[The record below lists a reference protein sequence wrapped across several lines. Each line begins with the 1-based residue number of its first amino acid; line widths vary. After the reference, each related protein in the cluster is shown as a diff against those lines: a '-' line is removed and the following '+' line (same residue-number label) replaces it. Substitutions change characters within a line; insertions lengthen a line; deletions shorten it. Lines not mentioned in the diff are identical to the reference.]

1 MAFLVT
7 ADRLIDGTGGR
18 PAAAAA
24 MVVNGAEIAW
34 VGRRRSL
41 PRQYF
46 SLPAMDFKDAT
57 LTPGFIDCH
66 AHFSLFADGR
76 TYEQMAAESD
86 LMMAAVAA
94 KNLAVHLRSG
104 VTTARDNGSRG
115 AVMTT
120 VREACSRGYLSGP
133 RLLVSG
139 PPVTATSGHFHFCG
153 GEADGADG
161 VRRQVR
167 HLAEL
172 GVDHVKIMAS
182 GGDTLGTNPGKASYS
197 PAELQAAVATAHDLG
212 KLTTAHCR
220 ATTSMSRAVT
230 AAIDCVEHGEFLGP
244 DGAARFDHAVARQL
258 VSSDAF
264 LSPVLQANGWDTIT
278 RLRADR
284 LARSL
289 TAEEERSLSRLEA
302 ATEQHVAHIAELI
315 RTGMA
320 GRVVG
325 GTDAG
330 CYDVSFGHMD
340 YCAELLS
347 AAGMSAADVL
357 RAITSI
363 AAKACGVAALVG
375 TLEVGK
381 RADLVVLGGD
391 PLEDLKAVGDVRAVY
406 HDGALV
412 NRPEET
418 HLGVS
423 CSVF

>member
-1 MAFLVT
+1 VT
-7 ADRLIDGTGGR
+7 
-18 PAAAAA
+18 
-24 MVVNGAEIAW
+24 
-34 VGRRRSL
+34 
-41 PRQYF
+41 
-46 SLPAMDFKDAT
+46 
-57 LTPGFIDCH
+57 
-66 AHFSLFADGR
+66 
-76 TYEQMAAESD
+76 
-86 LMMAAVAA
+86 
-94 KNLAVHLRSG
+94 
-104 VTTARDNGSRG
+104 
-115 AVMTT
+115 
-120 VREACSRGYLSGP
+120 
-133 RLLVSG
+133 
-139 PPVTATSGHFHFCG
+139 
-153 GEADGADG
+153 
-161 VRRQVR
+161 
-167 HLAEL
+167 
-172 GVDHVKIMAS
+172 
-182 GGDTLGTNPGKASYS
+182 
-197 PAELQAAVATAHDLG
+197 TAHDLG

-220 ATTSMSRAVT
+220 ATDSMSRAVT

-244 DGAARFDHAVARQL
+244 DGAARFDRAVARQL

-278 RLRADR
+278 RLRAER
-284 LARSL
+284 LVRSL
-289 TAEEERSLSRLEA
+289 TAAEERSLSRLEA
-302 ATEQHVAHIAELI
+302 ATEQHAAHVAELL

-391 PLEDLKAVGDVRAVY
+391 PLEDLKAIADVRAVY

-412 NRPEET
+412 SRPDET
-418 HLGVS
+418 GLGVS
-423 CSVF
+423 SSAF